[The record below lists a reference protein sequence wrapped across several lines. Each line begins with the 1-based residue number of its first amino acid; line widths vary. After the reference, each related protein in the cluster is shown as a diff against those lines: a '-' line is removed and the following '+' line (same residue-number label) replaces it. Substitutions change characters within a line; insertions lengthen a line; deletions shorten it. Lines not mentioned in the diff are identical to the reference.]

1 MSENELYHHGIL
13 GMKWGVRRYQYK
25 DGSLTPAGRK
35 KAAKMRSDYTQLTGK
50 NLRKH
55 PESTKG
61 SSSSGKSKSQDDD
74 LRKKTDELRK
84 QQDYLQAKKDVLTL
98 QNQISA
104 IQPKHVSAGKKFIQS
119 YGPKIANSVWEGV
132 AKPQLNNYLKKK
144 LGIETTSESDHLA
157 KRAKDAE
164 NRWKIAQNED
174 KLKARNK
181 SIQERAQS
189 EERLRDAE
197 KQVNDYANSGYKN
210 DRVYANGKDPS
221 SNNTRYSREY
231 SRTPLLESPAE
242 KVSGTVE
249 GEGTSRYKPKDGP
262 IYDADYRE
270 VSSGASV
277 NRGREYVN
285 RISMNDVF
293 LLEDRKRKK

>member
-50 NLRKH
+50 NLRRH
-55 PESTKG
+55 PESTKS

-104 IQPKHVSAGKKFIQS
+104 IQPKHVSAGKKFVQT
-119 YGPKIANSVWEGV
+119 YGPKMVNAAWEGV
-132 AKPQLNNYLKKK
+132 GKKMLTNYLNKK
-144 LGIETTSESDHLA
+144 LGIETTSESDRLA

-164 NRWKIAQNED
+164 NRWKQKHYDDMLNQMSGNSKKQANDSNSKSET
-174 KLKARNK
+174 NK
-181 SIQERAQS
+181 ES
-189 EERLRDAE
+189 
-197 KQVNDYANSGYKN
+197 K
-210 DRVYANGKDPS
+210 S
-221 SNNTRYSREY
+221 STGETKTKNNTGQKQ
-231 SRTPLLESPAE
+231 E
-242 KVSGTVE
+242 KTKTYTGTVE

>member
-50 NLRKH
+50 NLRRH
-55 PESTKG
+55 PESTNG
-61 SSSSGKSKSQDDD
+61 SSSSGKSKSKNDD
-74 LRKKTDELRK
+74 LQTKTEELRK
-84 QQDYLQAKKDVLTL
+84 QREYLQTKRDVLSL
-98 QNQISA
+98 QSQISA
-104 IQPKHVSAGKKFIQS
+104 MQPQHVSAGKKFVQT
-119 YGPKIANSVWEGV
+119 YGPKMVNAAWEGV
-132 AKPQLNNYLKKK
+132 GKKTLTNYLNKK
-144 LGIETTSESDHLA
+144 LGIETTSESERLA

-164 NRWKIAQNED
+164 NRWKQKHYD
-174 KLKARNK
+174 DLLGRMSGDNK
-181 SIQERAQS
+181 KQTNDNNSKS
-189 EERLRDAE
+189 ETNKES
-197 KQVNDYANSGYKN
+197 K
-210 DRVYANGKDPS
+210 S
-221 SNNTRYSREY
+221 STGETKTKNNTGQKQ
-231 SRTPLLESPAE
+231 E
-242 KVSGTVE
+242 KTKTYTGTVE
-249 GEGTSRYKPKDGP
+249 GEGTSRYREKDNGP
-262 IYDADYRE
+262 VYDADYRE

>member
-55 PESTKG
+55 PESTK
-61 SSSSGKSKSQDDD
+61 SSSSSSKPKSKNDD
-74 LRKKTDELRK
+74 LQTKTEELRK
-84 QQDYLQAKKDVLTL
+84 QREYLQTKRDVLSL
-98 QNQISA
+98 QSQISA
-104 IQPKHVSAGKKFIQS
+104 MQPQHVSAGKKFVQT
-119 YGPKIANSVWEGV
+119 YGPKIVNAAWEGV
-132 AKPQLNNYLKKK
+132 GKKALTNYLNKK
-144 LGIETTSESDHLA
+144 LGIETTSESERLA

-164 NRWKIAQNED
+164 NRWKQKHYD
-174 KLKARNK
+174 DLLGQMSGDNK
-181 SIQERAQS
+181 KQTNDSNSKS
-189 EERLRDAE
+189 ETNKESKSYTGE
-197 KQVNDYANSGYKN
+197 TKTK
-210 DRVYANGKDPS
+210 
-221 SNNTRYSREY
+221 NNTGQKQ
-231 SRTPLLESPAE
+231 E
-242 KVSGTVE
+242 KTKTYTGTVE
-249 GEGTSRYKPKDGP
+249 GEGTSRYREKDNGP
-262 IYDADYRE
+262 VYDADYRE

>member
-50 NLRKH
+50 NLRRH
-55 PESTKG
+55 PETAKS
-61 SSSSGKSKSQDDD
+61 SSSSGKSKSQNDDIQ
-74 LRKKTDELRK
+74 KKTEELRK
-84 QQDYLQAKKDVLTL
+84 QRDYLQTQRDVLTL
-98 QNQISA
+98 QSQISA
-104 IQPKHVSAGKKFIQS
+104 MQPKHVSAGKKFMQS

-144 LGIETTSESDHLA
+144 LGIETTSESERLA

-164 NRWKIAQNED
+164 NRWKAEYYKD
-174 KLKARNK
+174 KLKNETSSGNK
-181 SIQERAQS
+181 T
-189 EERLRDAE
+189 E
-197 KQVNDYANSGYKN
+197 KQTQ
-210 DRVYANGKDPS
+210 S
-221 SNNTRYSREY
+221 SNKESKTKSETKQN
-231 SRTPLLESPAE
+231 RTETYT
-242 KVSGTVE
+242 GTVE
-249 GEGTSRYKPKDGP
+249 GESTSRYKPKDGP
-262 IYDADYRE
+262 IYDADYRK

-285 RISMNDVF
+285 RISSNNQF
-293 LLEDRKRKK
+293 LLEDNRKKRR